1 MTSSL
6 HYANLDID
14 NDAIGRRQ
22 SEVVKSLREFRDYL
36 GNAKRRLQNRRF
48 VFKFTVD
55 KKVIRPIMPEEMEND
70 VIDIGRFSFDK
81 EGKERLRIKIID
93 GKNKDLEIDGPVSS
107 HDRLYYHRKGEVS
120 PRVLRFELEVH
131 LGNIEPQVDTEEGEK
146 EAEEFIYDHSEAVY
160 EVGNKHKWFA
170 RIIRSDERKG
180 RIVINADPTS
190 DTLEVGVDTQTLERQ
205 IRAIEVLATRPLPH
219 HKPLLRLLVKADR
232 YSWPSIKI
240 DEGRELHFLSERYD
254 GYEEQSEFVHR
265 AMATPDLA
273 ILEGPP
279 GSGKTAT
286 LIELLIQCITQGL
299 KVMIVAST
307 HVAVDNI
314 LERISEGEDGCR
326 LMDKFGI
333 VPLRIGRENVVSERI
348 GQFCLNRACSE
359 ERRRLRSA
367 LGKLKERTEYQEML
381 FQTLCSEES
390 GRLAIEDM
398 VLEMS
403 NFVCGT
409 TMGILQA
416 PMIKQNRDPL
426 AHFDVLILDEASKT
440 TFQEF
445 LVPAL
450 YAKKWIIS
458 GDPLQLAPY
467 VEENNIIESLAAFVE
482 GDDFSETE
490 RSVCA
495 DVLQTFMRST
505 HPSEEE
511 YCQVVV
517 LEDGD
522 DRQELYRAQIEAVN
536 RIIETRGEEH
546 NNSRY
551 GLGAMM
557 AIGELGDGEIRKL
570 SVASLIVTNRSSF
583 GRIESYL
590 GPRAMI
596 TGAPNVSDNLRR
608 RAKAF
613 DRGAD
618 PYNNEKRELRWEE
631 EVAWRIGRMY
641 EIRHRQDRYAELQF
655 EIDLLLPHLNG
666 DEGNESGFGRG
677 FRIKKAIDSVR
688 RIALPSVLD
697 LLING
702 FETDRFTGD
711 KIALFS
717 GLPKNAISQRKVILT
732 RQHRMHPEIS
742 EFPHEFIYHKEALID
757 GSEVE
762 RERAWNCDMYTKR
775 SMLVDVRPRRDDV
788 KGRGIFN
795 MAEVRQMLHELE
807 AILEWTS
814 RNRRSD
820 GERWSIALLSF
831 YKAQERELASM
842 VRERYRIK
850 GFRYFELPNYNAEL
864 EVCNVDRFQGHE
876 ADVVLLSFVRSTAHH
891 GGIGFLDNKNRFNV
905 AITRARYQLL
915 IFADKKHFERKGTP
929 LLKEYMKYHLHEN
942 INYGGF

>member
-14 NDAIGRRQ
+14 DDAIGRRQ

-36 GNAKRRLQNRRF
+36 ENAKRRLQDRRF

-55 KKVIRPIMPEEMEND
+55 KKVIRPIMPEEMERD
-70 VIDIGRFSFDK
+70 EIDISRFSFDK
-81 EGKERLRIKIID
+81 EGKEKLRIKNID
-93 GKNKDLEIDGPVSS
+93 SKNKDLEVDGPLPSL
-107 HDRLYYHRKGEVS
+107 DRLYYHRKGEVS
-120 PRVLRFELEVH
+120 PRTLRFELEVH
-131 LGNIEPQVDTEEGEK
+131 LGNIEPQVGTEEEEK
-146 EAEEFIYDHSEAVY
+146 EAEEFIFDHSEAVY
-160 EVGNKHKWFA
+160 EVGSRYRRFA
-170 RIIRSDERKG
+170 RIVRSEERKG
-180 RIVINADPTS
+180 RIIINEDPTS

-219 HKPLLRLLVKADR
+219 HKPLLRMLVKTSAD
-232 YSWPSIKI
+232 SWPIVNVPNDI
-240 DEGRELHFLSERYD
+240 ETLVLDERFD
-254 GYEEQSEFVHR
+254 GHEEQSEFVGK

-286 LIELLIQCITQGL
+286 LIELLAQCVKQGL
-299 KVMIVAST
+299 KVMMVAST

-314 LERISEGEDGCR
+314 LERISEGEDGHR

-348 GQFCLNRACSE
+348 GQFCLNRACNE

-367 LGKLKERTEYQEML
+367 LGKLKMRTEYQEML

-390 GRLAIEDM
+390 GRLVMEDM

-409 TMGILQA
+409 TIGILQA
-416 PMIKQNRDPL
+416 PMIKQNRDPI

-450 YAKKWIIS
+450 YAKKWILS

-467 VEENNIIESLAAFVE
+467 VEENHIIESLAAFAEVN
-482 GDDFSETE
+482 DFSTME
-490 RSVCA
+490 RSVCM
-495 DVLQTFMRST
+495 DVLQSFMRSI
-505 HPSEEE
+505 HPSEED
-511 YCQVVV
+511 YCRVIV

-522 DRQELYRAQIEAVN
+522 DRQELYRAQIEAVT
-536 RIIETRGEEH
+536 RIIEARGEDQT
-546 NNSRY
+546 NCRF
-551 GLGAMM
+551 GLGAIMVV
-557 AIGELGDGEIRKL
+557 GELNDRTVREVM
-570 SVASLIVTNRSSF
+570 VASLIITNRSSLAK
-583 GRIESYL
+583 IESYF
-590 GPRAMI
+590 GPRTVVI
-596 TGAPNVSDNLRR
+596 NSPGFNDTLLRR
-608 RAKAF
+608 ARAGRC
-613 DRGAD
+613 DAD
-618 PYNNEKRELRWEE
+618 PYKKVKSELTWEG

-641 EIRHRQDRYAELQF
+641 EIKDRLERYAELQF
-655 EIDLLLPHLNG
+655 EIEMLLPHLNG
-666 DEGNESGFGRG
+666 DDGNENGFGRDQ
-677 FRIKKAIDSVR
+677 RIMEAIDSVR

-702 FETDRFTGD
+702 FETNRNTGD
-711 KIALFS
+711 KIALFN
-717 GLPKNAISQRKVILT
+717 GLPKGVMGERKVVLT

-742 EFPHEFIYHKEALID
+742 EFPHVFIYNKEALID

-762 RERAWNCDMYTKR
+762 RKRSWSCDNYPRR
-775 SMLVDVRPRRDDV
+775 SMLVDTRPRNDDV
-788 KGRGIFN
+788 KGKGIFN
-795 MAEVRQMLHELE
+795 MAEVRRMLDELKT
-807 AILEWTS
+807 ILDWTS
-814 RNRRSD
+814 QNRRPK

-842 VRERYRIK
+842 VRERYMVK
-850 GFRYFELPNYNAEL
+850 GFRFFELPKYNAEL

-876 ADVVLLSFVRSTAHH
+876 ADIVLLSFVRSRAH
-891 GGIGFLDNKNRFNV
+891 GGGVGFLDNKNRFNV

-915 IFADKKHFERKGTP
+915 IFADKEHFMRKGTP
-929 LLKEYMKYHLHEN
+929 LLRDYMKYLQDN
-942 INYGGF
+942 INYRG